1 MKQTITISRMDG
13 SDTGIFGLNPSTMAV
28 VIIILFIVLWV
39 AYTWYYGGVTVP
51 LPSYAVGF
59 QGSENPE
66 ESEEEKKPEGLE
78 GLEGF
83 GPEAGPYPTR
93 KGVEGFGPEAGPYPT
108 RKGVEGFGPEAGP
121 YPTRKG
127 VEGFLGSRFTT
138 GNSNKKPRD
147 LTKHLSKPVQIGKDA
162 ASSGFHRLMQGF
174 TSEGK
179 EGFFGGAAHG
189 AGSPSCLRTSAESAQ
204 LIDMFTDKVPRF
216 EEGPDSLRELTI
228 LMGKLACFKK
238 DLVSPSFIVNAT
250 KNQPYTTTHD
260 IEPISETTGRC
271 FSKTISPRD
280 LSISLDKW
288 NERGETL
295 VKKLCTAYSLNEKE
309 VESAQSLFRYVI
321 RDVSDIARGSCLQ
334 GEPMIAGKPGP
345 RDAHP
350 YEKPNDSYGEFQGYY

>member
-28 VIIILFIVLWV
+28 VIIILVLVLWV
-39 AYTWYYGGVTVP
+39 SYTWYYGGPTVP

-66 ESEEEKKPEGLE
+66 ESQEEKLKKSLE
-78 GLEGF
+78 GS
-83 GPEAGPYPTR
+83 
-93 KGVEGFGPEAGPYPT
+93 
-108 RKGVEGFGPEAGP
+108 EGFGPEAGP

-127 VEGFLGSRFTT
+127 VEGFLGGRFTT
-138 GNSNKKPRD
+138 GNSNKNPRD
-147 LTKHLSKPVQIGKDA
+147 LKHMSKGVKQGKDA
-162 ASSGFHRLMQGF
+162 ASSGFPRMMPGYAPG
-174 TSEGK
+174 SK
-179 EGFFGGAAHG
+179 EGFFGGAANG

-204 LIDMFTDKVPRF
+204 LVDMFADKKPRF
-216 EEGPDSLRELTI
+216 DEGPDSLRELTI

-250 KNQPYTTTHD
+250 KNQPYTTAHD

-280 LSISLDKW
+280 LTISLDKW
-288 NERGETL
+288 NDRGEVL

-309 VESAQSLFRYVI
+309 VETAQKLFRFVI
-321 RDVSDIARGSCLQ
+321 RDVGDIARGSCLQ
-334 GEPMIAGKPGP
+334 GDPMIAGKPGP

>member
-13 SDTGIFGLNPSTMAV
+13 SDTGIFGLNPSTMA
-28 VIIILFIVLWV
+28 IVLIVLVLILW
-39 AYTWYYGGVTVP
+39 ASYTWYYGGPTVP

-66 ESEEEKKPEGLE
+66 ESQEEKAEKTKES
-78 GLEGF
+78 
-83 GPEAGPYPTR
+83 
-93 KGVEGFGPEAGPYPT
+93 
-108 RKGVEGFGPEAGP
+108 
-121 YPTRKG
+121 
-127 VEGFLGSRFTT
+127 FLGGRFTT
-138 GNSNKKPRD
+138 GNSNNKPRD
-147 LTKHLSKPVQIGKDA
+147 LKHMSKGVKMGNDA
-162 ASSGFHRLMQGF
+162 ASSGFPRLMQGF
-174 TSEGK
+174 VSEG
-179 EGFFGGAAHG
+179 FGGASHG

-204 LIDMFTDKVPRF
+204 LVDMFATKQCRF
-216 EEGPDSLRELTI
+216 DEGPDSLRELTI

-238 DLVSPSFIVNAT
+238 DLVSPSFIVSAT
-250 KNQPYTTTHD
+250 KNQPYTTAHD
-260 IEPISETTGRC
+260 IEPISETTARC

-288 NERGETL
+288 NDRGEKL

-309 VESAQSLFRYVI
+309 VETAQKLFRHVI

>member
-1 MKQTITISRMDG
+1 MDG

-78 GLEGF
+78 GL
-83 GPEAGPYPTR
+83 
-93 KGVEGFGPEAGPYPT
+93 
-108 RKGVEGFGPEAGP
+108 EGFGPEAGP

>member
-66 ESEEEKKPEGLE
+66 ESEEEKKPEGS
-78 GLEGF
+78 
-83 GPEAGPYPTR
+83 
-93 KGVEGFGPEAGPYPT
+93 
-108 RKGVEGFGPEAGP
+108 
-121 YPTRKG
+121 
-127 VEGFLGSRFTT
+127 EGFLGGRFTT
-138 GNSNKKPRD
+138 GNSNKYPRD
-147 LTKHLSKPVQIGKDA
+147 MKHKSKGVKQGNDA
-162 ASSGFHRLMQGF
+162 ASSGFPRLMQGF
-174 TSEGK
+174 TSEG
-179 EGFFGGAAHG
+179 FGGAAHG

-309 VESAQSLFRYVI
+309 VESAQGLFRHVI